1 MHVQSPFHACITES
15 DFVSTDYAPR
25 AERDPIMQI
34 HALIC
39 IGDGKGGG
47 GL

>member
-1 MHVQSPFHACITES
+1 MHVYTES